1 MRVGYETS
9 LYCENEACAVTPSDT
24 VLQIMAPASPS
35 DTDLESSYPETDG
48 YAAFVEE
55 NEQALDRLASLKGGI
70 ATEQHMKHN
79 LQLLLESGHTGRWFM
94 LKCTAMMEEGNTAN
108 LRSIVRQLYFLDA
121 ACDAANAHFF
131 QSRGSREA
139 TASSSDELRMCASM
153 GISMLARA
161 VELPGDPMQM
171 QQKLD
176 MKVAAFIGQLVK
188 RVAKQRE
195 AAAAAKKE
203 QARRRED
210 ERRAAEREADEERAR
225 KRMRLSVSGVVLVLM
240 LLISCAMAFSQ

>member
-1 MRVGYETS
+1 MQLARDKTLKQARKMVDGDAKDDFLEDAGATVQ
-9 LYCENEACAVTPSDT
+9 NQARRDWREA
-24 VLQIMAPASPS
+24 
-35 DTDLESSYPETDG
+35 
-48 YAAFVEE
+48 
-55 NEQALDRLASLKGGI
+55 
-70 ATEQHMKHN
+70 
-79 LQLLLESGHTGRWFM
+79 
-94 LKCTAMMEEGNTAN
+94 
-108 LRSIVRQLYFLDA
+108 LRA
-121 ACDAANAHFF
+121 